1 VVTEPRAAVERARM
15 LGPDIRKTLI
25 CNLQGKPFT
34 ESGFRANWHRLIQA
48 ASKGRK
54 ARNSVAALAPVLFEP
69 FTIHDL
75 RAKSASDD
83 AFEDAHGRL
92 AHDDPRTTQ
101 AIYRRK
107 PRRASGPKGHLS
119 FQNVDLFSTPNARK
133 CMARGGIE
141 PPTRGF
147 SVPSSNRFKLLIALN
162 KATSQCPI
170 FP

>member
-1 VVTEPRAAVERARM
+1 M

-141 PPTRGF
+141 LPTLGF
-147 SVPSSNRFKLLIALN
+147 SVQLLNRRNHLIELHSSIANYGKL
-162 KATSQCPI
+162 SRDGPR
-170 FP
+170 